1 LESCAR
7 SDSAVDEP
15 SSLHGCNRSN
25 AKNWSREGTRN
36 AMLEARF
43 KKALIPYKRLEKAL
57 KGWNAR

>member
-1 LESCAR
+1 MNLPPFMVA
-7 SDSAVDEP
+7 
-15 SSLHGCNRSN
+15 NRSN
-25 AKNWSREGTRN
+25 VKAWGREGTRN

>member
-1 LESCAR
+1 VTEHFWMRKSMNLPPFMVA
-7 SDSAVDEP
+7 
-15 SSLHGCNRSN
+15 NRSN